1 MEKDKIE
8 ILLKKYWQA
17 ETTIEEEKLI
27 KAFLSTQEANEA
39 FTADKHWFGAIKD
52 ASNTGHGE
60 VHFTVD
66 QSSSKTLP
74 LRYPIWFKI
83 AATVII
89 VSGLTWAGV
98 NYNQRVQYQNEALA
112 RKRAESSLM
121 TMSNALNEAYQHLN
135 KPTGLINKGQT
146 ENYPL

>member
-27 KAFLSTQEANEA
+27 KEFLSIQGTNEA
-39 FTADKHWFGAIKD
+39 FTADKRWFGAIKD
-52 ASNTGHGE
+52 AGNIGHGE
-60 VHFTVD
+60 VQFTVD
-66 QSSSKTLP
+66 QSSSKILSVG
-74 LRYPIWFKI
+74 YPIWIKI
-83 AATVII
+83 AATVVI

-98 NYNQRVQYQNEALA
+98 SYNQRAQYQNEALA

-121 TMSNALNEAYQHLN
+121 TMSNALNNAYQHLN
-135 KPTGLINKGQT
+135 KPTGLINIGQT
-146 ENYPL
+146 ENNPL